1 MSCFGCVI
9 PAVLETGLDF
19 IETDNETN
27 LPCVKGYNIINGQL
41 KVADQKTFESINPAN
56 KNDCLGIFPLS
67 TKQDI
72 DDAIGSEN
80 CLHKMIQY
88 PAPPE
93 VKLLEIWD
101 DY

>member
-1 MSCFGCVI
+1 M

-19 IETDNETN
+19 IESDNETN

-41 KVADQKTFESINPAN
+41 KVASDQKTFESINPAN

-72 DDAIGSEN
+72 DDAIFSAKHN
-80 CLHKMIQY
+80 VDWIALSFVRSLSLIHI
-88 PAPPE
+88 
-93 VKLLEIWD
+93 
-101 DY
+101 